1 LQETSHVSFNALPAT
16 LCAWHGWV
24 GRWARTS
31 PTGEKGGKKDSNG
44 LSELFKG
51 KPEVFRGALLKTIQ
65 TGSEHGNGSE
75 MQEFMSTM
83 RATAAKERPGEVWL
97 EVGGEVEHSMVMR
110 ETVYPG
116 LEVLTTEQQGSVFEQ
131 IGRAIALVSFPSPKI
146 RASDMPWLLSL
157 HGRIFYRMMVS
168 DADSTVQGETASAT
182 MAVEGIVGHLNDCLK
197 LTEPE
202 KRHGLLGEL
211 SDCLSPHLLD
221 SLRESMDQIMANHV
235 PGIEVDLQMDAE
247 GQLAFM
253 IFPPSAAVVPNK
265 EVAECLG
272 ISRYPPKGFG
282 VITPDA
288 VYRGLTRE
296 ASAEEASRVAL
307 SMVLGVDLKAKL
319 TAVARASDP
328 GELQSREGGAS
339 GAVPMGAGESEPEPA
354 GRSEDAP
361 GGAASRAGDG
371 ASGSGGED
379 GGSDADS
386 DWGGKV
392 AVRSVEVPLRAM
404 FIKEPLVV
412 DQAEEVMRRGV
423 EHLPWRLAWLGSRAA
438 VLPSGGR
445 PMFQLSAD

>member
-1 LQETSHVSFNALPAT
+1 
-16 LCAWHGWV
+16 
-24 GRWARTS
+24 
-31 PTGEKGGKKDSNG
+31 
-44 LSELFKG
+44 
-51 KPEVFRGALLKTIQ
+51 
-65 TGSEHGNGSE
+65 
-75 MQEFMSTM
+75 
-83 RATAAKERPGEVWL
+83 
-97 EVGGEVEHSMVMR
+97 
-110 ETVYPG
+110 
-116 LEVLTTEQQGSVFEQ
+116 
-131 IGRAIALVSFPSPKI
+131 
-146 RASDMPWLLSL
+146 
-157 HGRIFYRMMVS
+157 
-168 DADSTVQGETASAT
+168 
-182 MAVEGIVGHLNDCLK
+182 
-197 LTEPE
+197 
-202 KRHGLLGEL
+202 
-211 SDCLSPHLLD
+211 
-221 SLRESMDQIMANHV
+221 MANHV
-235 PGIEVDLQMDAE
+235 PGIEVDLQMVRSASSLQDAAGGGLFVGLLPDCVTLMPQDAE

-328 GELQSREGGAS
+328 GASAASTQRHAAVGRGPSKPGPHPSAPAGELQSREGGAS